1 MPDAAREP
9 PRDILVATMAAET
22 DWTIRPREGLGRLE
36 FGMSP
41 AQVDSLSA
49 TYGTIT
55 GRGAD
60 RIADDILRATLTMFG
75 DAMSDDEKQA
85 FIAAY
90 ADDGPPADSVTE
102 TRGDLVLRYQAD
114 RLCEIMPAGPRH
126 PLFLD
131 GRDIFALRG
140 LEPLELL
147 ERRNESPGR
156 YADTEAAFDNLAISV
171 TGFGVSDS
179 TTGVMALDDSDERFR
194 ERTATLRE
202 VPYLPEQEMHRYVLH
217 SLRTVTGGVTPASTR
232 STE

>member
-1 MPDAAREP
+1 
-9 PRDILVATMAAET
+9 MAAEA

-60 RIADDILRATLTMFG
+60 RVADDMLRETLAMFG

-85 FIAAY
+85 FIAEY
-90 ADDGPPADSVTE
+90 ADNGPPADSVTE
-102 TRGDLVLRYQAD
+102 TRGELVLRYEAD

-131 GRDIFALRG
+131 GRDVFALRG

-147 ERRNESPGR
+147 ERLNESPGR

-171 TGFGVSDS
+171 NGFGVSDS
-179 TTGVMALDDSDERFR
+179 TTGVLALDDSDERFR

-202 VPYLPEQEMHRYVLH
+202 APYLPEQEMHRYVLH
-217 SLRTVTGGVTPASTR
+217 SVRTVTDRPPGHD
-232 STE
+232 

>member
-1 MPDAAREP
+1 MNPTEA
-9 PRDILVATMAAET
+9 

-41 AQVDSLSA
+41 ARVDSLSA

-60 RIADDILRATLTMFG
+60 RVADDMLRETLAMFG

-90 ADDGPPADSVTE
+90 TDNGPPADSVTE
-102 TRGDLVLRYQAD
+102 TRGALVLRYEAD

-131 GRDIFALRG
+131 GRDVFALRG

-147 ERRNESPGR
+147 ERLNEGPGR
-156 YADTEAAFDNLAISV
+156 YADTEAAFDDLAISV
-171 TGFGVSDS
+171 NGFGVSDS
-179 TTGVMALDDSDERFR
+179 TAGVLALDDSDERFR
-194 ERTATLRE
+194 ERTVTLRE
-202 VPYLPEQEMHRYVLH
+202 VPYLPEQEMHRYVMH
-217 SLRTVTGGVTPASTR
+217 SLRTGH
-232 STE
+232 

>member
-1 MPDAAREP
+1 
-9 PRDILVATMAAET
+9 MAAEA

-60 RIADDILRATLTMFG
+60 RAADDLLRETLEMFG
-75 DAMSDDEKQA
+75 DAMSDDEKKA
-85 FIAAY
+85 FIAEY
-90 ADDGPPADSVTE
+90 ADNGPLADSVTE
-102 TRGDLVLRYQAD
+102 IRGDLVLRYEAD

-131 GRDIFALRG
+131 GRDVFALRG
-140 LEPLELL
+140 LEPLEML
-147 ERRNESPGR
+147 ERLNESPGR

-171 TGFGVSDS
+171 NGFSVSDS
-179 TTGVMALDDSDERFR
+179 AAGVLALNDSDERFR

-202 VPYLPEQEMHRYVLH
+202 VPYLPEQEMQRYVQY
-217 SLRTVTGGVTPASTR
+217 SLLTVTGRPPGHD
-232 STE
+232 

>member
-1 MPDAAREP
+1 MG
-9 PRDILVATMAAET
+9 AEA
-22 DWTIRPREGLGRLE
+22 DWTIRPREGLGRLK

-60 RIADDILRATLTMFG
+60 RIADDMLRETLEMFG

-85 FIAAY
+85 LIAEY
-90 ADDGPPADSVTE
+90 ADTGPPADSVTE
-102 TRGDLVLRYQAD
+102 IRGDLVLRYESD
-114 RLCEIMPAGPRH
+114 RLCEIMPASPRH
-126 PLFLD
+126 PLFLAS
-131 GRDIFALRG
+131 RNVFALRG

-147 ERRNESPGR
+147 ERLNKSPGR
-156 YADTEAAFDNLAISV
+156 YADTEAVFDNLAIAVNGFSV
-171 TGFGVSDS
+171 SNS
-179 TTGVMALDDSDERFR
+179 TTGVLTLDDSDERFQ

-217 SLRTVTGGVTPASTR
+217 SLRTVTDRPPR
-232 STE
+232 YN

>member
-1 MPDAAREP
+1 MT
-9 PRDILVATMAAET
+9 TMSAET
-22 DWTIRPREGLGRLE
+22 DWTIRPREGLGRLT

-60 RIADDILRATLTMFG
+60 RIADDMLRETLEMFG

-85 FIAAY
+85 FIAEY
-90 ADDGPPADSVTE
+90 ADNGPPADSVTE
-102 TRGDLVLRYQAD
+102 TRGDLVLRYEAD

-126 PLFLD
+126 SLFLD
-131 GRDIFALRG
+131 GRDVFALRG

-147 ERRNESPGR
+147 ERLNKSPGR
-156 YADTEAAFDNLAISV
+156 YADTEAVFDNLAIAVNGFSV
-171 TGFGVSDS
+171 SNS
-179 TTGVMALDDSDERFR
+179 TTGVLTLDDSDERFQ

-202 VPYLPEQEMHRYVLH
+202 VPCLPEPEMHRYVLH
-217 SLRTVTGGVTPASTR
+217 SLRTVTDRPPR
-232 STE
+232 H

>member
-1 MPDAAREP
+1 MKE
-9 PRDILVATMAAET
+9 E
-22 DWTIRPREGLGRLE
+22 DWTIRPREGLGRLT

-60 RIADDILRATLTMFG
+60 RVADDMLRETLEMFG

-85 FIAAY
+85 FISEY
-90 ADDGPPADSVTE
+90 ADNGPPADSVTE
-102 TRGDLVLRYQAD
+102 TRGDLVLRYESD

-131 GRDIFALRG
+131 GRDVFALRG

-147 ERRNESPGR
+147 ERLNESPGR
-156 YADTEAAFDNLAISV
+156 YADTEAAFDDLAISV
-171 TGFGVSDS
+171 NGFCVSDS
-179 TTGVMALDDSDERFR
+179 TTGVLALDHSDERFR

-202 VPYLPEQEMHRYVLH
+202 VPHLPEQEMHRYVLH
-217 SLRTVTGGVTPASTR
+217 SLRAVTDRPSR
-232 STE
+232 SN

>member
-1 MPDAAREP
+1 
-9 PRDILVATMAAET
+9 MAAET

-41 AQVDSLSA
+41 AQVDLLSA

-60 RIADDILRATLTMFG
+60 RVADDLLRETLAMFG

-85 FIAAY
+85 FIAEY
-90 ADDGPPADSVTE
+90 ADNGPPADSVTE
-102 TRGDLVLRYQAD
+102 TRGVLVLRYDAD

-131 GRDIFALRG
+131 GKDVFALRG
-140 LEPLELL
+140 LAPLQLL
-147 ERRNESPGR
+147 EQLNEGPGR
-156 YADTEAAFDNLAISV
+156 FADTEAAFDNLAISV
-171 TGFGVSDS
+171 NGFSVSDS
-179 TTGVMALDDSDERFR
+179 ATGVLALDDSDERFQ

-202 VPYLPEQEMHRYVLH
+202 VPYLPEQEMQRYVKY
-217 SLRTVTGGVTPASTR
+217 SLPTVTDRPPGHD
-232 STE
+232 

>member
-1 MPDAAREP
+1 MS
-9 PRDILVATMAAET
+9 AET

-49 TYGTIT
+49 SYGTIT

-60 RIADDILRATLTMFG
+60 RIADDMLRETLEMFG
-75 DAMSDDEKQA
+75 DAMTDDEKLGL
-85 FIAAY
+85 IAEY
-90 ADDGPPADSVTE
+90 ADNGPSADSVTE
-102 TRGDLVLRYQAD
+102 IRGVLVLRYEAD
-114 RLCEIMPAGPRH
+114 RLCEIMPAGPHH

-131 GRDIFALRG
+131 GTDVFALRG

-147 ERRNESPGR
+147 ERLNESPGR

-171 TGFGVSDS
+171 SGFSVSDS
-179 TTGVMALDDSDERFR
+179 TTGVLALDASDGRFQ

-202 VPYLPEQEMHRYVLH
+202 VPYLPEQEMHRYVRH
-217 SLRTVTGGVTPASTR
+217 SLRTVTDRPPR
-232 STE
+232 HN